1 MFSKQLKVASTMEKF
16 EVGQLAEMRS
26 FLKGYRS
33 AWFRCKIRDIDL
45 EKKKILPEYYD
56 YDPAELI
63 WENIY
68 QAPRGGKKSKQVKRH
83 LMVRPQYPVVCK
95 KSEMPP
101 LDSISQV
108 CVVFGG
114 TWKVGD
120 LVDWFADGCYWSVT
134 VVKVLSNDKV
144 QVVLPLPPFGDGKE
158 GEEGK
163 HEAFCSDCRP
173 SLNWSPT
180 KGWTLPTV
188 EGRTSGDAQLFFPTK
203 QGMEPE
209 PAAAGSTAC
218 ISAEGSGSDMDMESN
233 PEPAAAGSTTCISV
247 EGDGDN
253 KQSEERLHVG
263 MDLEPNPEPAAAGST
278 TRVSADGDR
287 DSEQNGKSSESSL
300 SLQKKEAEDKVE
312 KRGLNI
318 MHEDTLEAALID
330 LEELVTKVNW
340 MQRLLKSSSSDAP
353 PSSWKFA

>member
-1 MFSKQLKVASTMEKF
+1 MEKF

-83 LMVRPQYPVVCK
+83 LMVRPQYP
-95 KSEMPP
+95 M
-101 LDSISQV
+101 
-108 CVVFGG
+108 
-114 TWKVGD
+114 VGD

-188 EGRTSGDAQLFFPTK
+188 EGRTSGDAQLLFPTT

-247 EGDGDN
+247 EGDRDN
-253 KQSEERLHVG
+253 KQSEERVSMDCDVG

-318 MHEDTLEAALID
+318 MHEDSLEAALID

>member
-1 MFSKQLKVASTMEKF
+1 MVQVASTMEKF

-83 LMVRPQYPVVCK
+83 LMVRPQYP
-95 KSEMPP
+95 M
-101 LDSISQV
+101 
-108 CVVFGG
+108 
-114 TWKVGD
+114 VGD

-188 EGRTSGDAQLFFPTK
+188 EGRTSGDAQLLFPTT

-247 EGDGDN
+247 EGDRDN
-253 KQSEERLHVG
+253 KQSEERVSMDCDVG

-318 MHEDTLEAALID
+318 MHEDSLEAALID